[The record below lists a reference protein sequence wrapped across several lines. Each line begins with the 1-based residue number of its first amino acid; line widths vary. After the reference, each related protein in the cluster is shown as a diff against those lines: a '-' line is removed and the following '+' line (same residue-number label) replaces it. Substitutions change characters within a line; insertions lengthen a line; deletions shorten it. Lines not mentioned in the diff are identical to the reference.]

1 MNLSSF
7 SLQAGEERQTVMGDG
22 ARLKEETLQSQ
33 KESNALADAYREM
46 LLEQIAYL
54 DTVLRVYGKIDEEK
68 EPITTAAAKAL
79 EQTYARLS

>member
-1 MNLSSF
+1 METDK
-7 SLQAGEERQTVMGDG
+7 SLI
-22 ARLKEETLQSQ
+22 QSPP
-33 KESNALADAYREM
+33 NYREM

-79 EQTYARLS
+79 EQT